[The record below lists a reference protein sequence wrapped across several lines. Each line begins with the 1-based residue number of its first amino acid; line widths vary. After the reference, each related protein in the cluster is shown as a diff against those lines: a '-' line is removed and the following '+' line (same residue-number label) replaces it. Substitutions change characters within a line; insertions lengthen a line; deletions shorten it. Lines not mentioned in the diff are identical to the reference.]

1 MATAREIRRRI
12 HSVTNIGQV
21 TRAMEAVSASKMRRA
36 QEMVLASRPYA
47 DRAWE
52 LLTYLAS
59 QPAAGK
65 VLHPLLE
72 EREIRNTGLL
82 LITPDRGL
90 CGGLPTNVLREAV
103 SFLDRQPNPV
113 RIVTIGR

>member
-12 HSVTNIGQV
+12 RSVTNIGQV
-21 TRAMEAVSASKMRRA
+21 TRAMEAVSASKMRKA

-52 LLTYLAS
+52 ILTYMAS
-59 QPAAGK
+59 QPGAGK

-72 EREIRNTGLL
+72 KRVIADTGLL

-90 CGGLPTNVLREAV
+90 CGGLPTNVMREAV
-103 SFLDRQPNPV
+103 AFLHQ
-113 RIVTIGR
+113 IGRAHV